1 MFARCT
7 AQRGAGRE
15 VVGQLL
21 ASPTWGKV
29 TTVGRRAVDVPAQYT
44 GWEPS
49 KLKQVLHCS
58 SRLWGVVG
66 SFRGM
71 AGTTVALGLPSAT
84 HYTCTCASWHMLLR
98 LPLNSSPPVP
108 PSLFK
113 LHQVVVDMD
122 KLEEEGK
129 EAFEGADSVFCALGT
144 TRAVS
149 RAVQGGGLGGPG
161 VVRQRLGACRGCA
174 HG

>member
-1 MFARCT
+1 MCELRAGLEGWEDPNKGVALSRLNLEDNAAPTPCTLASPHEGFARCA

-21 ASPTWGKV
+21 ASPAWGKV

-66 SFRGM
+66 SLRGM

-84 HYTCTCASWHMLLR
+84 HYTCNC
-98 LPLNSSPPVP
+98 
-108 PSLFK
+108 
-113 LHQVVVDMD
+113 
-122 KLEEEGK
+122 
-129 EAFEGADSVFCALGT
+129 
-144 TRAVS
+144 
-149 RAVQGGGLGGPG
+149 
-161 VVRQRLGACRGCA
+161 
-174 HG
+174 